1 MIKTI
6 YHLADIHI
14 TNNETRHVEYEQV
27 FQNLYSILEKDKDN
41 KLIVICGDL
50 FHEKNSHQNKQNILA
65 KNFINKL
72 SSYGEIVIID
82 GNHDYIPHNDNS
94 SSSVNSLLHHL
105 QVVNKVHYL
114 TENKLYKIHNVNF
127 GLTTMNTDKVTQII
141 NKNQDEIYVA
151 LYHGSLYKSVTD
163 LGWVNDDEKSFKTSD
178 FKDYDITM
186 LGDIHK
192 FSYLNKEKTI
202 AYSSS
207 LIQQNFGET
216 INYHGM
222 IKWILE
228 TKKGE
233 FIEVPNDYIFKVHT
247 IKDINNYEITDIDNK
262 KTRLKIIYKNQK
274 KEDLDKYIKV
284 ISKKYDI
291 INLRREEQYDEKN
304 TVIKEGKII
313 NKNILEVYNE
323 YIEEYKLT
331 DDNEIKSK
339 ISKYIDKYNTE
350 TSHNIKNL
358 KLKTLE
364 FENLFT
370 YGSSNFINFE
380 SLEGLNI
387 LTGANGLGKSSIVD
401 VILFTIFNIFSRGK
415 GKEALNIRHEK
426 GMSKLTLEL
435 NGENYTITRKIQ
447 KTRTDVEILK
457 NGKTITSDTKISTDE
472 LIVKIFGK
480 YLDMIMSSIILQ
492 VGQNFIDMGDKEKKT
507 TLINILGLDIYENI
521 YSKCNEKRRKLAS
534 VKINELNKQITDI
547 DYEKLICEKKLEVKE
562 TEVILETIE
571 NEKTKLLE
579 EYYSIQKNIDNEVL
593 TINKVSLENKIKE
606 LNNKILE
613 YENLINK
620 NKFKMNTTQELSNKK
635 EKILENNDLLNKE
648 INEHHKQIIKT
659 QKISINPK
667 TRELLDKELKVLN
680 NELETMEIEIME
692 IKMEYNINDNYDV
705 QIKILENEILEN
717 KKVLNKRDNDKKI
730 LLLLESKNKNLLEHK
745 FNDKCKSCQHNKEIH
760 KNIGYLEEIEKIK
773 GEINSF
779 DDKVDI
785 LKNEEII
792 NKIKQVKENINKII
806 LLRSKIELV
815 NKKINFE
822 DKNIEQFKTNEK
834 IEKQNEVFEKIIQE
848 KEQILIYNKKEYNE
862 LINFTKLSTE
872 YEQINCILTKN
883 NNLLNKINLHDD
895 ELIKINEIKK
905 TKEELNKKNE
915 FYKKKLFTLH
925 SELTNLVSEEKR
937 QDKLKKELENKFKKI
952 NILDK
957 TVNFFKNGFREYIY
971 KNKAILLEK
980 KINNVLMNLANY
992 EISIDTSDNDIS
1004 FYKIIKNK
1012 KITTVKKT
1020 KSKIKIIEDN
1030 HDTDEEIKFLNV
1042 RELCGFERVS
1052 FNIALRVALNS
1063 MNIINKNNFI
1073 IIDEGFSACDEK
1085 NITNL
1090 SYLLEI
1096 LKKEYDICIII
1107 THINEIKNINER
1119 KIEITR
1125 DTKTTDSKIYV
1136 E

>member
-14 TNNETRHVEYEQV
+14 TNNETRHIEYEQV
-27 FQNLYSILEKDKDN
+27 FENLYSILEKDKDN

-72 SSYGEIVIID
+72 SSYAEIVIID

-94 SSSVNSLLHHL
+94 SSSINSLLHHL

-114 TENKLYKIHNVNF
+114 TENKIYKIHNINF
-127 GLTTMNTDKVTQII
+127 GLSTMNTDKVTQII

-163 LGWVNDDEKSFKTSD
+163 LGWVNDDEKSFKASD

-202 AYSSS
+202 GYSSS
-207 LIQQNFGET
+207 LIQQNFGES

-222 IKWILE
+222 IKWNLE

-233 FIEVPNDYIFKVHT
+233 FIEVSNDYVFKVHT
-247 IKDINNYEITDIDNK
+247 IKDINNYEIADIDNK

-274 KEDLDKYIKV
+274 KDDLDKYIKE
-284 ISKKYDI
+284 INKKYNI
-291 INLRREEQYDEKN
+291 INLRREEYYDEKN
-304 TVIKEGKII
+304 TVIKDGKIM

-323 YIEEYKLT
+323 YIEEYKLL

-415 GKEALNIRHEK
+415 GKEALNIRHDK

-447 KTRTDVEILK
+447 KTRTDVELLK
-457 NGKTITSDTKISTDE
+457 NGKTITSDTKNSTDD

-480 YLDMIMSSIILQ
+480 YQDMIMSSIILQ
-492 VGQNFIDMGDKEKKT
+492 VGQNFIDMVDKEKKT

-534 VKINELNKQITDI
+534 VKINELNKQITDVE
-547 DYEKLICEKKLEVKE
+547 YEKHIKEKKVEV
-562 TEVILETIE
+562 TEIEEVLETIE
-571 NEKTKLLE
+571 NEKIKLME
-579 EYYSIQKNIDNEVL
+579 EYYLIKKNIDNDVL
-593 TINKVSLENKIKE
+593 TIDKVSLENKIKE
-606 LNNKILE
+606 HNNKILE
-613 YENLINK
+613 YESLINK
-620 NKFKMNTTQELSNKK
+620 NKFKSNTIHELCNKK
-635 EKILENNDLLNKE
+635 EEILENNDLLNKE
-648 INEHHKQIIKT
+648 INEYHKQIIKT
-659 QKISINPK
+659 LKISINPK
-667 TRELLDKELKVLN
+667 TKELLENEMKVIN
-680 NELETMEIEIME
+680 DELEKTEIEIIE
-692 IKMEYNINDNYDV
+692 FEMEYNINDNYDEK
-705 QIKILENEILEN
+705 IKKLENEILEN
-717 KKVLNKRDNDKKI
+717 KKVLNKKENDKTI
-730 LLLLESKNKNLLEHK
+730 LLLLENKNKNLLEHK
-745 FNDKCKSCQHNKEIH
+745 FNDKCKSCQYNKEIH
-760 KNIGYLEEIEKIK
+760 KNIGYIDEIEKIK
-773 GEINSF
+773 KEINSF
-779 DDKVDI
+779 NIDI
-785 LKNEEII
+785 DISKNEEII
-792 NKIKQVKENINKII
+792 TKIKKIKEDKNKII
-806 LLRSKIELV
+806 LLRSKKELI
-815 NKKINFE
+815 NKKILFE
-822 DKNIEQFKTNEK
+822 EKNIEQYKINKK
-834 IEKQNEVFEKIIQE
+834 IEKKNEILQEKIHE
-848 KEQILIYNKKEYNE
+848 KEQILIFNKKEYNDI
-862 LINFTKLSTE
+862 INFTKILTE
-872 YEQINCILTKN
+872 YENTKCILEKN
-883 NNLLNKINLHDD
+883 NNLLDKINLYDN
-895 ELIKINEIKK
+895 ELIKIKEINK

-915 FYKKKLFTLH
+915 IYKKKLFTLH
-925 SELTNLVSEEKR
+925 SELTNLVLEEKK
-937 QDKLKKELENKFKKI
+937 QEKLKKELENKFKKI

-971 KNKAILLEK
+971 KNKALLLEK
-980 KINNVLMNLANY
+980 KINNILMNLANY

-1012 KITTVKKT
+1012 KISVVKKT

-1030 HDTDEEIKFLNV
+1030 DITNEEIKLLNV

-1085 NITNL
+1085 NITNI

-1119 KIEITR
+1119 KIEIIR
-1125 DTKTTDSKIYV
+1125 DTKTTDSKIYI

>member
-72 SSYGEIVIID
+72 SSYAEIVIID

-114 TENKLYKIHNVNF
+114 TENKIYKIHNVNF
-127 GLTTMNTDKVTQII
+127 GLTTMNTDKVTHIT
-141 NKNQDEIYVA
+141 NKNQDELYIA

-178 FKDYDITM
+178 FKDYDMTM

-216 INYHGM
+216 ISNHGM
-222 IKWILE
+222 IKWNLE
-228 TKKGE
+228 TKKGD
-233 FIEVPNDYIFKVHT
+233 FIEVPNDYVFKVHT
-247 IKDINNYEITDIDNK
+247 IKDINNYEISDIDNK

-274 KEDLDKYIKV
+274 KEDLDKYIKE
-284 ISKKYDI
+284 INKKYNI

-304 TVIKEGKII
+304 TITKDGKII
-313 NKNILEVYNE
+313 NKNILEVYDE
-323 YIEEYKLT
+323 YIQEYKLIN
-331 DDNEIKSK
+331 DNEIKSR
-339 ISKYIDKYNTE
+339 ISKCIDKYNIE
-350 TSHNIKNL
+350 TNHNIKNL

-401 VILFTIFNIFSRGK
+401 VILFTIFNTFSRGK

-447 KTRTDVEILK
+447 KTRTDVELLK
-457 NGKTITSDTKISTDE
+457 NGKTITSDTKNSTDE

-480 YLDMIMSSIILQ
+480 YQDMIMSSIILQ
-492 VGQNFIDMGDKEKKT
+492 VGQNFIDMADKDKKT

-521 YSKCNEKRRKLAS
+521 YSKCKEKKRKLAS
-534 VKINELNKQITDI
+534 VQISDLNKQITDV
-547 DYEKLICEKKLEVKE
+547 DYQKLIGDKKLEVKE
-562 TEVILETIE
+562 TEEILETIE
-571 NEKTKLLE
+571 NEKTKLME
-579 EYYSIQKNIDNEVL
+579 EYYSIQKNIDNDVL
-593 TINKVSLENKIKE
+593 TIDKVSLENKIKE
-606 LNNKILE
+606 QNNKILE
-613 YENLINK
+613 YESLINK
-620 NKFKMNTTQELSNKK
+620 NKFKSNTIQELSNKK
-635 EKILENNDLLNKE
+635 EEILENNDLLNKE
-648 INEHHKQIIKT
+648 INEYHKQIIKT
-659 QKISINPK
+659 QKININPK
-667 TRELLDKELKVLN
+667 TKELLDKEIKVLN
-680 NELETMEIEIME
+680 DELEKTEIEIME
-692 IKMEYNINDNYDV
+692 IKMEYNINDNYDE
-705 QIKILENEILEN
+705 QIKNLENETAEY
-717 KKVLNKRDNDKKI
+717 KKTLNKRDNDKKI
-730 LLLLESKNKNLLEHK
+730 LLLLESKNKYLLEHK
-745 FNDKCKSCQHNKEIH
+745 FNSKCKSCENNKEIH

-773 GEINSF
+773 EEIKSF
-779 DDKVDI
+779 NDNIDI
-785 LKNEEII
+785 SKNEEMIKKI
-792 NKIKQVKENINKII
+792 KEIKENKNKIT
-806 LLRSKIELV
+806 LLKSKKDLV
-815 NKKINFE
+815 NKKIIFE
-822 DKNIEQFKTNEK
+822 EKNIEQSKINEK
-834 IEKQNEVFEKIIQE
+834 IEKQNEMFQKEINDKEKI
-848 KEQILIYNKKEYNE
+848 LIINKKEYTD
-862 LINFTKLSTE
+862 IIQFTKIFTE
-872 YEQINCILTKN
+872 YENTKSILTKN
-883 NNLLNKINLHDD
+883 NNLLDKINMYDK

-915 FYKKKLFTLH
+915 FYKKKIFTLH
-925 SELTNLVSEEKR
+925 SELTNLVSEEKN

-957 TVNFFKNGFREYIY
+957 TEKFFKNGFREYIY

-1012 KITTVKKT
+1012 KITNVKKT

-1030 HDTDEEIKFLNV
+1030 DVTNEETKLLNV

-1085 NITNL
+1085 NITNV